1 MESALERR
9 GQVMK
14 THHGNIILRT
24 DVNKMLQI
32 IRKGLERLRGGKQMQ
47 ENKSSPKIKSKVV

>member
-32 IRKGLERLRGGKQMQ
+32 IRKGLQRLRGGKQMQ